1 MTGPP
6 TPPPTSAI
14 EIEDAARAS
23 LPPVQPPPAQP
34 EGEETPPV
42 APPTT
47 EPAPQDSLPQPS
59 PQPVQQKTSYELLFP
74 SVAELARSGNI
85 TELIAFAERADLSV
99 SYFTG
104 VLPLRSVAISNNIV
118 PRRNMTRI
126 RREYS

>member
-1 MTGPP
+1 M
-6 TPPPTSAI
+6 A
-14 EIEDAARAS
+14 
-23 LPPVQPPPAQP
+23 PPA
-34 EGEETPPV
+34 
-42 APPTT
+42 T
-47 EPAPQDSLPQPS
+47 EPAPQESLPQPS
-59 PQPVQQKTSYELLFP
+59 TQPVQQKTSYELLFP

-85 TELIAFAERADLSV
+85 TDLIAFAERADLSV